1 MKKLIIMLD
10 FTSRLLWKGVFD
22 AKKKEL
28 ITVIDVVDKDKYI
41 EKIK

>member
-28 ITVIDVVDKDKYI
+28 KTKGTGT
-41 EKIK
+41 